1 MGRMMLYA
9 FNVGRL
15 LLRRRI
21 TWQTFKYSLRE
32 RPIAVAG
39 RAGCYVVDPEFGSE
53 TML

>member
-1 MGRMMLYA
+1 MQYA

-39 RAGCYVVDPEFGSE
+39 RAGSYVVDPDFEHG
-53 TML
+53 TTL

>member
-1 MGRMMLYA
+1 MRYE
-9 FNVGRL
+9 FNAGRL

-32 RPIAVAG
+32 RPVAVAG
-39 RAGCYVVDPEFGSE
+39 RAGCYVVDPHFDEE